1 MSESSPIQRVED
13 ALKSAGVEVQGLAAT
28 LVEAAKGD
36 ELNRR
41 QLMSRT
47 EAAFREGFLTGKRW
61 PKFAPYVTDVW
72 RKSEFYLRY
81 YAKKGGSAET
91 GDRYAKY
98 NDLG

>member
-1 MSESSPIQRVED
+1 LSESSPLQRVQE
-13 ALKSAGVEVQGLAAT
+13 ALKSAGVEVDGLAAT
-28 LVEAAKGD
+28 VVEAAKGD

-72 RKSEFYLRY
+72 RKSDFYNRY
-81 YAKKGGSAET
+81 YATKGGSAEAA
-91 GDRYAKY
+91 DRYARY

>member
-1 MSESSPIQRVED
+1 MPDTSPLQRVED
-13 ALKSAGVEVQGLAAT
+13 ALKQAGVEVEGLAST

-47 EAAFREGFLTGKRW
+47 EAAFKEGFLTGKRW
-61 PKFAPYVTDVW
+61 PKFAPYAADVW
-72 RKSEFYLRY
+72 RKSDFYLRY
-81 YAKKGGSAET
+81 YAQKSTSVEAEH
-91 GDRYAKY
+91 RYAKY